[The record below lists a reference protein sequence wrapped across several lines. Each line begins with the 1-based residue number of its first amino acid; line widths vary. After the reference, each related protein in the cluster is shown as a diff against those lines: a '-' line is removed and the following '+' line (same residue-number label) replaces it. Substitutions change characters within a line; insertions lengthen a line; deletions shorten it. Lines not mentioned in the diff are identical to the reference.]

1 VATPTYWLCPGCH
14 MPRLA
19 MPAKPKQ
26 ARNIKDLKGP
36 KCRYT
41 FVIRAALGTLEL
53 VRVRAHA

>member
-1 VATPTYWLCPGCH
+1 
-14 MPRLA
+14 MPHLA